1 VDPPVCHAKELAF
14 PSAHSR
20 IGSSV
25 DTTKTKREHHTVME
39 NQQEAAAVVFPSRV
53 GGSDKQ
59 VLQRIH
65 DRNLVR
71 TPRLPTF

>member
-1 VDPPVCHAKELAF
+1 MAALNAHFRIA
-14 PSAHSR
+14 SA
-20 IGSSV
+20 V

-71 TPRLPTF
+71 TPAETLV